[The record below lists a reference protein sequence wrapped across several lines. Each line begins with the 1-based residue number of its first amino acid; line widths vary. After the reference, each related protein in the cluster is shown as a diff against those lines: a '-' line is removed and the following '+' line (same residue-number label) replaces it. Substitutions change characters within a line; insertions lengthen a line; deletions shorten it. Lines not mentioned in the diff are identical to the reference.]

1 MSLDWDITDC
11 KNHEEVMLGTEIEGP
26 KTEECIWGSIV
37 VKLQDITEVNWK
49 EWYARYKF
57 WCQMIDQATELEPKD
72 IHRRIGLSTNVFP
85 DEPRSKW
92 MNSLVKRELNRLVQ
106 NAEYQMNQLDNIE
119 ASEKIEMEKEL
130 VE

>member
-37 VKLQDITEVNWK
+37 VKLQDITEVNCK